1 MDKRE
6 LPLTR
11 ERAFQKEF
19 KAAMEQFQNDE
30 DNADKYSDTLDGYL
44 KMMYG
49 ARPPWGFA
57 LFVSRS
63 PYKAPNGEKALKP
76 DLVKDGI
83 QFYIDKTMKI
93 FKLENEHPTEITIS
107 DALEF
112 FTNEEWVSAV
122 DKECRLII
130 ETQNEKRRRLNELYA
145 TGRQRILERRQ
156 KDLAALD
163 PNSEQYR
170 RLKERYDNETD
181 LSVEAVTKRTAA
193 LLASAIPQFEN
204 DAEKLAMLAGL
215 AKESVAPTS

>member
-19 KAAMEQFQNDE
+19 KAAMDQLRNDK
-30 DNADKYSDTLDGYL
+30 DNADMYSNTLDGYL
-44 KMMYG
+44 KMMYE

-57 LFVSRS
+57 LFVSKS
-63 PYKAPNGEKALKP
+63 QHKAPNGDTVLKP

-83 QFYIDKTMKI
+83 YFYIDKNMKI
-93 FKLENEHPTEITIS
+93 FKVENDNPIEIKIS
-107 DALEF
+107 DALEY

-122 DKECRLII
+122 DKECRLIM

-204 DAEKLAMLAGL
+204 DTEKLALLAGL